1 MKSVE
6 EKERDEA
13 HLHVLQNNSEVHP
26 YIMMHKE
33 LLERQYQGKKK
44 SAQWLIGEHN
54 RLFANWFEKM
64 VSVEM
69 MENAKNV
76 SETIRWLAS
85 KPSFSVLTY
94 EGDTTLENPSFC
106 SNIPICDKVDDSE
119 CIIASKRQNV
129 EGIWIKN

>member
-26 YIMMHKE
+26 YIMMHKDTIVYLLIDLKKRSVWSVVLNSAPRDYQE
-33 LLERQYQGKKK
+33 LYYDDEL
-44 SAQWLIGEHN
+44 
-54 RLFANWFEKM
+54 
-64 VSVEM
+64 
-69 MENAKNV
+69 
-76 SETIRWLAS
+76 
-85 KPSFSVLTY
+85 
-94 EGDTTLENPSFC
+94 GDTTLENPSFF